1 VACFCGDS
9 YGING
14 VNSNGC
20 TVPCRG
26 DSSQK
31 CGAIGLNSIYDVS
44 KISGAISAPSVSVF

>member
-9 YGING
+9 YGLNG